1 MPTPR
6 VAPQDTVG
14 AKDEPFAGA
23 VLSQGLNRIVRTGRS
38 EPTGR
43 TQVGGKDYLINFDK
57 ADEGFAGNMP

>member
-14 AKDEPFAGA
+14 AKDEPLDGA

-43 TQVGGKDYLINFDK
+43 TQVRGEDHLVHFDE
-57 ADEGFAGNMP
+57 ADEGVAGDMP